1 MIKGRPRGRQKR
13 GTKLDRL
20 PPVGVLDIISVDSDG
35 YALARPIKWPEDA
48 PPPVIRLEPERRAG
62 RAIGAGERVLA
73 RLSETEPGHYAAT
86 TIRRLTAERPRT
98 VLGIFALIDG
108 KGRLRPTNRRVKT
121 EFHIAQRD
129 SKDARPGEL
138 VRAEAQPAR
147 GRAGMGAGIPQAR
160 VLERLGG
167 GEAWQTAS
175 LIAIEEHEIPDRFPQ
190 TAIDEA
196 ETAGPAPADGREDLR
211 AIPLM
216 TIDDETARDF
226 DDAVWAEPDPDPANP
241 GGFHLIVA
249 IADVAWYVR
258 TGSALDEEARERGN
272 SVYFPDRVVP
282 MLPEALSNGWCSLK
296 PEEDRPCMAVHIRI
310 DAAGNKRSHRF
321 TRALMRSA
329 ARQTYRGVQA
339 AIEGDR
345 SIPLHDEIGALSGAF
360 QALSQARAK
369 RGTLELEIPERRI
382 ILSEDGRVA
391 GIERRRSLAAHR
403 LIEEFMIAAN
413 VAAAETLEAKTTPC
427 VYRIH
432 DSPDEA
438 KVEAL
443 RGLLETLGLKLPRG
457 ERLQPRHFTRLL
469 DQAASTGAG
478 EMLHEAILRTQ
489 AQAVYGL
496 DNLGHFGLALARYAH
511 FTSPIRRYADLLVHR
526 ALIAALGFGDDG
538 FGRGE
543 EAVLDQA
550 ARHISTTERRASAA
564 EREAVDRL
572 CAAYLADRI
581 GETFAARITGITRAG
596 LFVRLADSGAD
607 ALLPMSM
614 LALEPLRVDPNGFRL
629 TDRRGKTVFRL
640 GDAMEVRLLDVNTT
654 TGSLLCGAAEAARPP
669 GKTNKKF
676 KPGKY
681 RRRSIKS

>member
-1 MIKGRPRGRQKR
+1 MIRGRPRGRQRR
-13 GTKLDRL
+13 GTKAKRL
-20 PPVGVLDIISVDSDG
+20 PPVGVLVITGVDSDG
-35 YALARPIKWPEDA
+35 YAQARPDRWPEEV

-73 RLSETEPGHYAAT
+73 RLSETEPGHYLAT
-86 TIRRLTAERPRT
+86 AIRRLSAERPRT
-98 VLGIFALIDG
+98 VLGIYELVDG

-121 EFHIAQRD
+121 EFHIARRD
-129 SKDARPGEL
+129 ALDARPGEL
-138 VRAEAQPAR
+138 VRAEAQPSPR
-147 GRAGMGAGIPQAR
+147 RSGMGAGMPEAR

-167 GEAWQTAS
+167 GEPWQTAS
-175 LIAIEEHEIPDRFPQ
+175 LIAIEEHQIPDRFPQ
-190 TAIDEA
+190 AAIDEA
-196 ETAGPAPADGREDLR
+196 EAAGPAPADGREDLR

-258 TGSALDEEARERGN
+258 AGSALDEEARERGN

-282 MLPEALSNGWCSLK
+282 MLPEALSNGWCSIK
-296 PEEDRPCMAVHIRI
+296 PGEDRPCMAVHIRI
-310 DAAGNKRSHRF
+310 DAQGNTRSHRF

-329 ARQTYRGVQA
+329 ARQTYRGVQS

-345 SIPLHDEIGALSGAF
+345 SVPLHGEIEALSGAF
-360 QALSQARAK
+360 GALSQARAK

-382 ILSEDGRVA
+382 VLGEDGRVA
-391 GIERRRSLAAHR
+391 GIERRRTLAAHR

-413 VAAAETLEAKTTPC
+413 VAAAETLEAKAAPC
-427 VYRIH
+427 VYRVH

-457 ERLQPRHFTRLL
+457 ERMRPRHFTRLL
-469 DQAASTGAG
+469 DQAASSGAA

-489 AQAVYGL
+489 AQAAYGL

-511 FTSPIRRYADLLVHR
+511 FTSPIRRYGDLLVHR
-526 ALIAALGFGDDG
+526 ALIAALGLGDDG
-538 FGRGE
+538 VGRGE
-543 EAVLDQA
+543 KAALEQA
-550 ARHISTTERRASAA
+550 ARHISITERRAAAA
-564 EREAVDRL
+564 ERDAVDRL
-572 CAAYLADRI
+572 CAAYLSDRI
-581 GETFAARITGITRAG
+581 GATFAARITGITRAG

-607 ALLPMSM
+607 ALIPLSM
-614 LALEPLRVDPNGFRL
+614 LALHPVRIDPNGFRL
-629 TDRRGKTVFRL
+629 SDRRGRTVFRL
-640 GDAMEVRLLDVNTT
+640 GDAIEVRLLDVDTT
-654 TGSLLCGAAEAARPP
+654 TGSLLCGTAEAGGARAQPNR
-669 GKTNKKF
+669 TT
-676 KPGKY
+676 KPVSR
-681 RRRSIKS
+681 RRRSMKS